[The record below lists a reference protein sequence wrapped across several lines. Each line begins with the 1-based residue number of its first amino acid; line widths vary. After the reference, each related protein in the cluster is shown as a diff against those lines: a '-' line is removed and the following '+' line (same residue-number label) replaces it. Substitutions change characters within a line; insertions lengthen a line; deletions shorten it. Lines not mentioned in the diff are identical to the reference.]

1 MKPRMHFDDVAWERS
16 EDIADSWVDGIF
28 AEESTL
34 RAIGHFIVKH
44 RRGVPVELGDPKAG
58 YFNIM
63 FRMTFQDGG
72 SAIIRFPKPGVTMF
86 PEEKVRNEVAAI
98 RYIQDHTSIPV
109 PFILHWGTKDE
120 SPLGLGPFII
130 MEYID
135 HEMTMNKAL
144 NVPEL
149 DIDDRPCL
157 NPNIDIGKLEMLYG
171 QFADILLQLNK
182 LRLPKIGSLE
192 QIDDFTYKVARRP
205 LSIHMNE
212 LVRLGT
218 LPRSKLPGTT
228 LESSSSYFD
237 ALAELH
243 IEHLTHQRNDAVD
256 SATDCR
262 RKYVVRQL
270 FHRLSKNRQLTASTR
285 NSDAGPFKLWCDDLR
300 PSNVLLNAD
309 LQVVGVVDWEFTYAA
324 PAEFSSASPWW
335 LLLEQP
341 EYWPD
346 GLEAWTEVYE
356 HRLQTFL
363 KVLTEREDALMHS
376 GRLDEE
382 QRLSGPMRA
391 SWQSGDFWISYAAR
405 KSFAFDSIFWR
416 KLDPRFFGPGET
428 PEDSWE
434 KRLELPDEK
443 EKMSMEP
450 LVQQKLDD
458 MKERVLAW
466 DLDEHFEWNAA
477 GQL

>member
-1 MKPRMHFDDVAWERS
+1 MHFDDVAWEQS
-16 EDIADSWVDGIF
+16 EDISDNWVDGIF

-44 RRGVPVELGDPKAG
+44 RRGVPVELGDPKTG
-58 YFNIM
+58 HFNIL
-63 FRMTFQDGG
+63 FRMKFQDGG
-72 SAIIRFPKPGVTMF
+72 SAIIRFPKPGATMF

-109 PFILHWGTKDE
+109 PFILHWGTKEE

-130 MEYID
+130 MEYIN
-135 HEMTMNKAL
+135 HEMNLSKAL
-144 NVPEL
+144 NMPEL
-149 DIDDRPCL
+149 RIEDRPRL
-157 NPNIDIGKLEMLYG
+157 DPNIDIGKLEMLYG

-182 LRLPKIGSLE
+182 ISLPRIGSLE
-192 QIDDFTYKVARRP
+192 QNEDFTYEVARRP

-218 LPRSKLPGTT
+218 LPRSKLPDVTF
-228 LESSSSYFD
+228 ESSSSYFN

-243 IEHLTHQRNDAVD
+243 VEHLKHQRNDAVD

-262 RKYVVRQL
+262 RKYVARQL
-270 FHRLSKNRQLTASTR
+270 FRRLSNDRRLIASTS
-285 NSDAGPFKLWCDDLR
+285 NNDTGPFKLWCDDLR

-309 LQVVGVVDWEFTYAA
+309 LQIVGVIDWEFTYAS
-324 PAEFSSASPWW
+324 PAEFSSAPPWW

-346 GLEAWTEVYE
+346 GIEAWTEVYE

-363 KVLTEREDALMHS
+363 KVLIEREDTLIQS
-376 GRLDEE
+376 ERLEEE
-382 QRLSGPMRA
+382 QRLSQPMWE
-391 SWQSGDFWISYAAR
+391 SWRSGDFWVSYAAR
-405 KSFAFDSIFWR
+405 KNFAFDAIL
-416 KLDPRFFGPGET
+416 KLDRHFFGPGGT
-428 PEDSWE
+428 PEDVWE
-434 KRLELPDEK
+434 KRIELLDEK
-443 EKMSMEP
+443 EQNSKEP
-450 LVQQKLDD
+450 LVQQKLKD

-466 DLDEHFEWNAA
+466 DPHE
-477 GQL
+477 

>member
-1 MKPRMHFDDVAWERS
+1 MHFDDVAWERS
-16 EDIADSWVDGIF
+16 EDISDNWVDGIF

-44 RRGVPVELGDPKAG
+44 RRGVPVELGDPKTG
-58 YFNIM
+58 YFNIL
-63 FRMTFQDGG
+63 FRMKFQDGG
-72 SAIIRFPKPGVTMF
+72 SAIIRFPKPGATMF

-109 PFILHWGTKDE
+109 PFILHWGTKEE

-130 MEYID
+130 MEYINN
-135 HEMTMNKAL
+135 EMNLSKAL
-144 NVPEL
+144 NMPEL
-149 DIDDRPCL
+149 RIEDRPRL
-157 NPNIDIGKLEMLYG
+157 DPNIDIGKLEMLYG

-182 LRLPKIGSLE
+182 ISLPRIGSLE
-192 QIDDFTYKVARRP
+192 QNEDFTYEVARRP

-218 LPRSKLPGTT
+218 LPRSKLPDVTF
-228 LESSSSYFD
+228 ESSSSYFN

-243 IEHLTHQRNDAVD
+243 IEHLKHQRNDAVD

-262 RKYVVRQL
+262 RKYVARQL
-270 FHRLSKNRQLTASTR
+270 FRRLSNDRRLIASTS
-285 NSDAGPFKLWCDDLR
+285 NNDTGPFKLWCDDLR

-309 LQVVGVVDWEFTYAA
+309 LQIVGVIDWEFTYAS
-324 PAEFSSASPWW
+324 PAEFSSAPPWW

-346 GLEAWTEVYE
+346 GIEAWTEVYE

-363 KVLTEREDALMHS
+363 KVLIEREDTLIHS
-376 GRLDEE
+376 ERLEEE
-382 QRLSGPMRA
+382 QRLSQPMWE
-391 SWQSGDFWISYAAR
+391 SWRSGDFWVSYAAR
-405 KSFAFDSIFWR
+405 KNFAFDAIFWQ
-416 KLDPRFFGPGET
+416 KLDRHFFGLGGT
-428 PEDSWE
+428 PEDVWE
-434 KRLELPDEK
+434 KRIELLDEK
-443 EKMSMEP
+443 EKNSMEP
-450 LVQQKLDD
+450 LVQQKLED

-466 DLDEHFEWNAA
+466 DPHE
-477 GQL
+477 